1 MASGLTRRTAAGLVA
16 GFAAAGLTGQAPPAR
31 SRFAE
36 AGVTG
41 TFALARGP
49 NGSVVTVEPERAARR
64 YVPASTFKI
73 ANALIALE
81 TAVVKDVD
89 EVIPYGG
96 QPQPVKAWE
105 ADASIR
111 QAMPIS
117 AVPIF
122 QELARR
128 IGLTRYAQWLARL
141 DYGNRE
147 TGAVVDR
154 FWLDG
159 PLAISAV
166 EQARFLHRLGTDALP
181 VSTRSREM
189 VRDVLR
195 VEASGGAILF
205 GKTGWAQKIGWFA
218 GWVERGPDTS
228 SFALNIDMPRIDM
241 APLRLDIAKALLKDY
256 GVY

>member
-1 MASGLTRRTAAGLVA
+1 MVAGLS
-16 GFAAAGLTGQAPPAR
+16 AAALAGQAPSQP

-41 TFALARGP
+41 TFALLRGT
-49 NGSVVTVEPERAARR
+49 GATLYAVEPERAARR
-64 YVPASTFKI
+64 FVPASTFKI

-81 TAVVKDVD
+81 TGVVTDVD

-96 QPQPVKAWE
+96 RPQPVKAWE
-105 ADASIR
+105 KDASIR

-128 IGLTRYAQWLARL
+128 IGLKRYAEWLARL

-147 TGAVVDR
+147 TGDVVDR

-159 PLAISAV
+159 PLAISAQ
-166 EQARFLHRLGTDALP
+166 EQARFLHRLALGALP
-181 VSTRSREM
+181 VSERARTM

-195 VEASGGAILF
+195 LEASGDATLY
-205 GKTGWAQKIGWFA
+205 GKTGWAQKIGWLA
-218 GWVERGPDTS
+218 GWVERGADVS
-228 SFALNIDMPRIDM
+228 AFALNIDMPRLEM
-241 APLRLDIAKALLKDY
+241 APLRLEIAKRLLKDQ